1 MSYRGSSPTERNSI
15 LNHSQDPR
23 TTNLLKSRWLNS
35 KQGEF
40 LQPKHLIL
48 TDFKVLRPMTK
59 IPPTIPIFNLHDTL
73 PKNVLRKHIDEVEIP
88 DIDLYNYPEV
98 TLSRFLND

>member
-1 MSYRGSSPTERNSI
+1 
-15 LNHSQDPR
+15 
-23 TTNLLKSRWLNS
+23 
-35 KQGEF
+35 
-40 LQPKHLIL
+40 
-48 TDFKVLRPMTK
+48 MTK